1 MIPAPEIIAALEFT
15 AFPKIPRWS
24 RDIVITEKIDGS
36 NGSIYIPEDKSYI
49 LAGSRN
55 RWLTPGKG
63 DNFGF
68 AGWVQVNADELIKL
82 GPGRHFGEWWGLGIQ
97 RGYGLTERRFSLF
110 NTSRWHEIG
119 HAVKVLPKLDGT
131 TYSTCQ
137 APACCR
143 VVPELYRGLNS
154 ALNIHDTLLK
164 LEEAGSAAQP
174 GFMKP
179 EGIVIFHT
187 AANQLFKKTLEND
200 ESPKG
205 KNEGI

>member
-1 MIPAPEIIAALEFT
+1 MNEESAVEFV

-24 RDIVITEKIDGS
+24 REIVISEKIDGT
-36 NGSIYIPEDKSYI
+36 NASIYIPGDKSFI

-55 RWLTPGKG
+55 RWLQPGKT

-68 AGWVQVNADELIKL
+68 AGWVAANSEELLKL

-97 RGYGLTERRFSLF
+97 RGYGLMERRFSLF
-110 NTSRWHEIG
+110 NTSRWHEKG
-119 HAVKVLPKLDGT
+119 QPAKSLPKLDGT
-131 TYSTCQ
+131 FYSTCE

-143 VVPELYRGLNS
+143 VVPELYRGPNN
-154 ALNIHDTLLK
+154 ALEIHTAMLK

-174 GFMKP
+174 GFATP

-187 AANQLFKKTLEND
+187 ASGQLFKKTLVDD

-205 KNEGI
+205 KNAVA